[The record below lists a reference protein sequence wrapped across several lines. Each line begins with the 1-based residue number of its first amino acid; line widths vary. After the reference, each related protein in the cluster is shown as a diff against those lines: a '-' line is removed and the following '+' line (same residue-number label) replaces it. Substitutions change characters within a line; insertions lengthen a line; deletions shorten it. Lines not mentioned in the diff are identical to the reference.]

1 MLSRE
6 EGGGQGEMWYVRH
19 LLLELLLWI
28 HFFFFFTYLTN
39 MCHMATITRNH
50 AGIWEMKNKEYKA
63 PDSQKLTW

>member
-1 MLSRE
+1 MVCKTLALRIAFVDSF
-6 EGGGQGEMWYVRH
+6 
-19 LLLELLLWI
+19 
-28 HFFFFFTYLTN
+28 FFFFFTYLTN

>member
-1 MLSRE
+1 MVCKTLALRIAF
-6 EGGGQGEMWYVRH
+6 VD
-19 LLLELLLWI
+19 
-28 HFFFFFTYLTN
+28 FFFFTYLTN